1 MGSHSLKKNKELIK
15 YYFKRIPQNLIYW
28 GKYSIWRL
36 MSVSGLLDFC
46 RSFVSQHNVYDFTG
60 KIL

>member
-1 MGSHSLKKNKELIK
+1 
-15 YYFKRIPQNLIYW
+15 
-28 GKYSIWRL
+28 

-60 KIL
+60 KILEYLQFQWCMVFQQVKQAAET